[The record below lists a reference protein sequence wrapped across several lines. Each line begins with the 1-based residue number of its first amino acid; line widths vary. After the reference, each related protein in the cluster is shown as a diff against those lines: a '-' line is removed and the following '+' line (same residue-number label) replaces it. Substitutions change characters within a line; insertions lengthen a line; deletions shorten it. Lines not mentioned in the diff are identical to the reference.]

1 MMVTN
6 SAFSEGVAYIDGS
19 YVPLSEARIPILD
32 RGFVRSDA
40 TYDVVHVW
48 KGQFF
53 RIDDH
58 VDRFFRSMA
67 SLRLN
72 LTLTRYEVIEILERC
87 VALSGLRDSFVEMIC
102 TRGVPPEGSR
112 DPRDCVNRFYAFAAP
127 FVWIANE
134 QQRAH
139 GLKMFVSDVQRIPPT
154 SIDPRIKNFHWLDLT
169 LGIFQA
175 YDQEA
180 TVPVL
185 IDGGGNITEGPGFNV
200 FSVRNGVLITP
211 ESGVFEGMTRRTVIE
226 LAHLLELPI
235 EVRAVTV
242 EEFLCSDE
250 VFITSTAGGVMPVS
264 VLNARPLGNGTPGP
278 VSRRLEYEYWN
289 RKESGWWATK
299 IDYDAV

>member
-1 MMVTN
+1 MTVSN
-6 SAFSEGVAYIDGS
+6 SAFTEGVAYIDGV

-58 VDRFFRSMA
+58 VERFFRSMA
-67 SLRLN
+67 GLRLE
-72 LTLTRYEVIEILERC
+72 LTLTYDEVIDILERC

-102 TRGVPPEGSR
+102 TRGVPPKGSR
-112 DPRDCVNRFYAFAAP
+112 DPRECVNRFYAFAAP

-134 QQRAH
+134 HQRTQ
-139 GLKMFVSDVQRIPPT
+139 GLKMIVSDVQRIPPT
-154 SIDPRIKNFHWLDLT
+154 SIDPCIKNFHWLDLT
-169 LGIFQA
+169 LGTFQA

-185 IDGGGNITEGPGFNV
+185 VDGRGNITEGPGFNV
-200 FSVRNGVLITP
+200 FSVRNGRMATP
-211 ESGVFEGMTRRTVIE
+211 NSGIFEGMTRRSVIE
-226 LAHLLELPI
+226 LAHLLDLPMEI
-235 EVRAVTV
+235 RAVSI

-264 VLNARPLGNGTPGP
+264 VLNARPLGDGTPGP
-278 VSRRLEYEYWN
+278 LSRRLEYEYWT
-289 RKESGWWATK
+289 RKESGWWSTEV
-299 IDYDAV
+299 DYNAV